1 MDGNIALEYLQSMSE
16 EERSI
21 CQLAWLISPDSARGY
36 VDYEVDS
43 VLFETDVGDVNKLRD
58 HLIEYADASKLS
70 DASAD
75 AFMFMDE
82 TVVSNYSD
90 EFDDNF
96 RINIREMLEEEAQ
109 AYIERRKKK

>member
-1 MDGNIALEYLQSMSE
+1 MDGQEVFESLSKMTE

-21 CQLAWLISPDSARGY
+21 CQLDWLISQARAREY
-36 VDYEVDS
+36 VAYEVDS
-43 VLFETDVGDVNKLRD
+43 VLFETDTDDVNKLRD

-96 RINIREMLEEEAQ
+96 RLNLHELLKEEAQ
-109 AYIERRKKK
+109 DYIERRKKK